1 MAIEKKVRL
10 RSNIAIPPGE
20 LLAEELEA
28 RRMTPSELAS
38 SLECAVEIVDG
49 IMAGETPITREAAL
63 ALENVL
69 GLKAQV
75 WLNLESS
82 YRATKAE
89 IDRKAQV

>member
-1 MAIEKKVRL
+1 M

-49 IMAGETPITREAAL
+49 IIAGKTPITREAAL
-63 ALENVL
+63 VLENFL

-75 WLNLESS
+75 WLNLESG

-89 IDRKAQV
+89 IDLKAQV

>member
-1 MAIEKKVRL
+1 MATEKKVRL

-28 RRMTPSELAS
+28 RRMTTLELAS

-49 IMAGETPITREAAL
+49 IIAGETPITREAAL

-89 IDRKAQV
+89 IDLKAQV

>member
-1 MAIEKKVRL
+1 MATEKKVRL

-28 RRMTPSELAS
+28 RRMTTLELAS
-38 SLECAVEIVDG
+38 SLECAVEIVNG
-49 IMAGETPITREAAL
+49 IIAGETPITREAAL

-89 IDRKAQV
+89 IDLKAQV

>member
-1 MAIEKKVRL
+1 M

-38 SLECAVEIVDG
+38 SLQCAVEIVDG
-49 IMAGETPITREAAL
+49 IITGETPITREDAL

-89 IDRKAQV
+89 IDLKAQV

>member
-1 MAIEKKVRL
+1 M

-38 SLECAVEIVDG
+38 SLQCAVEIVDG
-49 IMAGETPITREAAL
+49 IIAGETPITREDAL

-89 IDRKAQV
+89 IDLKAQV

>member
-1 MAIEKKVRL
+1 MATEKKVRL

-38 SLECAVEIVDG
+38 SLECTAEIVDG
-49 IMAGETPITREAAL
+49 IIAGETPITREAAL

-89 IDRKAQV
+89 IDLKAQV